1 MAKYN
6 RLFSLDKDTE
16 EFLDTIPKM
25 KRSEVVREGIKLYK
39 NLKKEQ
45 EIKKNPQKPR
55 PEVKIIA

>member
-16 EFLDTIPKM
+16 DFLDTIPKM

-39 NLKKEQ
+39 NLKKTQ
-45 EIKKNPQKPR
+45 ENIKKSQKPL
-55 PEVKIIA
+55 PEVRIIG